1 MVSVVL
7 NISILLLP
15 ISLYL
20 ISICYQNNVKVINKN
35 ILSFILVILQLVINF
50 NSSRIFS
57 LIVIVIY
64 IGIMIGYF
72 RIKKRGINNG

>member
-35 ILSFILVILQLVINF
+35 ILSFILVAEVLVFILLKDYTRSFVLIN
-50 NSSRIFS
+50 IPL
-57 LIVIVIY
+57 LII
-64 IGIMIGYF
+64 
-72 RIKKRGINNG
+72 